1 MTTYQTPPPEIQQL
15 VDVPSL
21 PGWKLSPDHRW
32 VLVSER
38 PGLPGIE
45 LLTRPERKLA
55 GLRFDPDTFGPS
67 KGSYAT
73 HLTLRTLDDPAETPI
88 AQLPTNARLTVGA
101 WTADNAHVFFKN
113 TTDTGIE
120 LWRVVVAEARAERL
134 IGPVLHQVLGNSH
147 GVPFGQNCIL
157 YKRRPTA
164 PEPPPER
171 PRVPRGPTVQVAD
184 GTQAP
189 VRTHQDL
196 LRDEYDAA
204 LFEHALRCEVWRLDL
219 ATMEHRR
226 LLPADLWTQLTGS
239 PDGKYFTAKRIK
251 RPFSYLFPVGRF
263 PYEINVY
270 RTDGSFVVPLVDQ
283 PLAEHIPQSFGA
295 VRTGP
300 RAFQWRSDQPASL
313 YWTEALDGGDPKR
326 EVPHRDAVFRWDA
339 PFERSPQP
347 VLHLD
352 LRFAGLQWGGSDLAL
367 VTTFRWRDR
376 RLVQQRFAPDA
387 AAPELTT
394 ILDRSWEDRYGDP
407 GEFVTARNRF
417 HRMVLYRDAQGRAYR
432 TGAGF
437 SEAGKR
443 PFLDRFDL
451 NTHETERLW
460 QSTEPHYE
468 QALLL
473 LENRPNY
480 FLTVRES
487 RTERPNY
494 YLRNWRTGATQQ
506 LSDFPDSYAPLR
518 DVQRETVRYQRA
530 DGVDLS
536 GVLYLPPAYDA
547 ERDGRL
553 PVLMWAYP
561 REYKSAANAGQR
573 TDSPF
578 QYTSIHPHSPL
589 FWTLRGYAVFDN
601 FSMPI
606 VGEDADEPNETFVE
620 QLRGSARA
628 AVDELDRRGVADRKR
643 IAVGGHSYGAFMTAN
658 LLAHTDLFAAGIAR
672 SGAYNRTLTPFG
684 FQSEE
689 RTLWEA
695 AETYLRM
702 SPFVSADQIDAPLLL
717 IHGREDPNSGTFPM
731 QSERMFAAMKGLGKV
746 ARLVLLPEEGHGYR
760 ARESVL
766 HVLWEMDAWLAR
778 YCGPK

>member
-1 MTTYQTPPPEIQQL
+1 MTRYQTPPPEIQQL
-15 VDVPSL
+15 IDVPSL
-21 PGWKLSPDHRW
+21 PGWRLSPDHRW

-55 GLRFDPDTFGPS
+55 GLRFDPDTFGAS
-67 KGSYAT
+67 KATYAT
-73 HLTLRTLDDPAETPI
+73 NLTLRTLDDPTETQI
-88 AQLPTNARLTVGA
+88 QNLPEPPRLTVSA
-101 WTADNAHVFFKN
+101 WTADNQYVFFKN
-113 TTDTGIE
+113 TTDEGIE

-134 IGPVLHQVLGNSH
+134 IEPVLHQVLGNSFIT
-147 GVPFGQNCIL
+147 PLGQNCIL
-157 YKRRPTA
+157 YKRRPADA
-164 PEPPPER
+164 PSPPER
-171 PRVPRGPTVQVAD
+171 PRVPEGPTVQIAD
-184 GTQAP
+184 GTQSP

-204 LFEHALRCEVWRLDL
+204 LLEYSLRCEVWRLDL
-219 ATMEHRR
+219 DTMQHRR
-226 LLPADLWTQLTGS
+226 LLPADLWTQISGS
-239 PDGKYFTAKRIK
+239 PDGNYFTAKRIK

-263 PYEINVY
+263 PYEINLY
-270 RTDGSFVVPLVDQ
+270 RTDGTFVVPLVDQ
-283 PLAEHIPQSFGA
+283 PLAESIPQSFGA

-300 RAFQWRSDQPASL
+300 RAFQWRADRPATLS
-313 YWTEALDGGDPKR
+313 WTEALDGGDPKR
-326 EVPHRDAVFRWDA
+326 EAPHRDALFRWDA
-339 PFERSPQP
+339 PFEQSPRH
-347 VLHLD
+347 VLNLKM
-352 LRFAGLQWGGSDLAL
+352 RYAGLQWGDADLAL
-367 VTTFRWRDR
+367 VTTYRWRDR
-376 RLVQQRFAPDA
+376 RVVQQRFAPEA
-387 AAPELTT
+387 EQPELTT

-407 GEFVTARNRF
+407 GEFVTSRNRF
-417 HRMVLYRDAQGRAYR
+417 HRATIHRDTAGRAYR
-432 TGAGF
+432 MGAGF
-437 SEAGKR
+437 SEEGKR
-443 PFLDRFDL
+443 PFLDRFDF
-451 NTHETERLW
+451 NTLETERLW
-460 QSTEPHYE
+460 RSEAPHFE
-468 QALLL
+468 NAVLLL
-473 LENRPNY
+473 PNRANTL
-480 FLTVRES
+480 LTVRES

-494 YLRNWRTGATQQ
+494 FLRNWKTGTLQQ

-518 DVQRETVRYQRA
+518 EVHRETIRYQRA

-536 GVLYLPPAYDA
+536 GVLYLPPGYDVA
-547 ERDGRL
+547 RDGRL

-573 TDSPF
+573 TDSPY

-589 FWTLRGYAVFDN
+589 FWSLRGYAIFDN

-606 VGEDADEPNETFVE
+606 VGEGDAEPNETFVE
-620 QLRGSARA
+620 QLRASAQA

-695 AETYLRM
+695 AETYLTM
-702 SPFVSADQIDAPLLL
+702 SPFVNADKINAPLLL
-717 IHGREDPNSGTFPM
+717 LHGKEDPNSGTYPM
-731 QSERMFAAMKGLGKV
+731 QSERLFAALKGLGKV

-766 HVLWEMDAWLAR
+766 HMLWEMDAWLGR
-778 YCGPK
+778 YC